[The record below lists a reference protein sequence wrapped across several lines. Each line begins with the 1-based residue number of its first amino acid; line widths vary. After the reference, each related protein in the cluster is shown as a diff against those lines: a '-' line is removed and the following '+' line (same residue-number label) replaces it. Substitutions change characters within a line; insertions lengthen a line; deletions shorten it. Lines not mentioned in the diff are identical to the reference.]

1 MNESISLVHWF
12 LIQRSKA
19 YSSLKTIIKCL
30 YLIIYAIVDVVECL
44 VILQILG
51 TSQLIP
57 ATQKKKLQRFRT
69 QRQICLT

>member
-1 MNESISLVHWF
+1 M
-12 LIQRSKA
+12 A
-19 YSSLKTIIKCL
+19 IINCL

-51 TSQLIP
+51 ISQLIP